1 MAAALD
7 IAQPNSGATATS
19 HGTLVRCWMTL
30 GAISVVTGGLVAA
43 LTGPLALWKGSW
55 LAAYLVLVC
64 GVPQHLMGRVATRW
78 NAVRAGWFV
87 LAMWNA
93 GNIAVIAGT
102 LLAAPYLVDAGGAFL
117 LVVLIALLRTLL
129 RRQPSDAIVLSHG
142 VWRWLVIAL
151 LSALIVSVP
160 IGLVLAHLRAG

>member
-7 IAQPNSGATATS
+7 VVPPSGGVTATPYGTLARWWMALGAT
-19 HGTLVRCWMTL
+19 
-30 GAISVVTGGLVAA
+30 SVVAGGLVAA

-55 LAAYLVLVC
+55 LAAYPVLVC
-64 GVPQHLMGRVATRW
+64 GVPQYLMGRAATRR

-93 GNIAVIAGT
+93 GNVAVIAGT
-102 LLAAPYLVDAGGAFL
+102 LLASPYLVDAGGAFL
-117 LVVLIALLRTLL
+117 LVVLIALLRALL
-129 RRQPSDAIVLSHG
+129 RSQPSDAIVFRR
-142 VWRWLVIAL
+142 VWRWLMIAL

-160 IGLVLAHLRAG
+160 VGLVLAHLRAG